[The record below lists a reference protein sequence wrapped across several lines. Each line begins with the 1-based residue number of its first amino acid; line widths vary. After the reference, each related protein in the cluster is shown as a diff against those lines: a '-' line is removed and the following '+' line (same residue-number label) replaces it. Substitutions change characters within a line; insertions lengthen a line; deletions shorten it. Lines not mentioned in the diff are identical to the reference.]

1 MPDGKKRRRIGF
13 RIFLAV
19 LILLYA
25 SLILAMQRRRF
36 ADFYCVEIAPRIANA
51 VGGVMSLIPTAVCEI
66 TIAALVCFALIFV
79 ILLILLIFL
88 HKREKYRR
96 FVGGCFAFLLVIA
109 VLWTGGEL
117 CYDAAMMKSTPV
129 GQQQAHDFDELTA
142 LWNFTITQLNTLSAE
157 VDRDENYHLIHRGD
171 AEIRSAVDASR
182 QKLAADYPRFQYAK
196 PPMPKTSVFS
206 AVVTKFGDS
215 AYFIKPWHETVF
227 TVKSQNVSTYPS
239 IYAHEYSHY
248 SGFYREDEANFFGHL
263 LCVQSDDPNVQYA
276 GWLDIIN
283 IVWNAIKQDF
293 FGHSPTDEELDDPAY
308 LAYCD
313 ATVWYDSGL
322 ILGDKTGNYKLFHK
336 ERGEEN
342 VVDDYKKESEL
353 PEAAAKLIQKQG
365 QKHFENLQAHL
376 GEHYYDGVVQLLLDY
391 YADQLEPY
399 RTENLSNE
407 KE

>member
-25 SLILAMQRRRF
+25 SLILALQSRTF
-36 ADFYCVEIAPRIANA
+36 ADFYCGEIAPRIANA

-66 TIAALVCFALIFV
+66 SIAALVCFALIFV

-96 FVGGCFAFLLVIA
+96 FVGSCFAFLLVIA

-142 LWNFTITQLNTLSAE
+142 LWNLTMTQLNTLSTE

-171 AEIRSAVDASR
+171 AEIRSAVDAAR

-215 AYFIKPWHETVF
+215 AYFIMPWHETVF

-248 SGFYREDEANFFGHL
+248 SGYYREDEANFFGHL

-276 GWLDIIN
+276 GWLNIIS
-283 IVWNAIKQDF
+283 IVWNAVKQDF
-293 FGHSPTDEELDDPAY
+293 QDFGVVAQAVHFHGWIGGKRNLGIQSSISRADQGVHDLPLDTAVDGMSVEGRCIHFREP
-308 LAYCD
+308 
-313 ATVWYDSGL
+313 
-322 ILGDKTGNYKLFHK
+322 GDGHIAA
-336 ERGEEN
+336 
-342 VVDDYKKESEL
+342 
-353 PEAAAKLIQKQG
+353 EAAASLD
-365 QKHFENLQAHL
+365 
-376 GEHYYDGVVQLLLDY
+376 DGGAEAASRRCDRAQSGFRVAFGKPGLWHGCDHGMPQ
-391 YADQLEPY
+391 Q
-399 RTENLSNE
+399 
-407 KE
+407 